1 MLVPC
6 FEIKSPKGA
15 RKNTIRVRTRVVTLI
30 KLFMQKLSC
39 DDEVLLFQAQIGEI
53 SVKRIRATSAY
64 EQQGE
69 KLTLQ
74 LAWLTG
80 KELVTVLTVPRYQDL
95 LQLENRT
102 ALKLGIQQCNLQFV
116 EINHTGMCIQN
127 VNHTSM

>member
-1 MLVPC
+1 MFVACLK
-6 FEIKSPKGA
+6 IKSPRRA

-74 LAWLTG
+74 LPWLTG
-80 KELVTVLTVPRYQDL
+80 KELVCVLTVPRY
-95 LQLENRT
+95 
-102 ALKLGIQQCNLQFV
+102 
-116 EINHTGMCIQN
+116 
-127 VNHTSM
+127 